1 MTIPVP
7 FGSKMQIPPKNHH
20 LLATQQKLYKKVYL
34 LIKIPENFRWVQ
46 VGGGGGGSEDSMDHY
61 NPEVAEK

>member
-34 LIKIPENFRWVQ
+34 LIKILENFQ
-46 VGGGGGGSEDSMDHY
+46 VGSGGEGRGSEESMDHY